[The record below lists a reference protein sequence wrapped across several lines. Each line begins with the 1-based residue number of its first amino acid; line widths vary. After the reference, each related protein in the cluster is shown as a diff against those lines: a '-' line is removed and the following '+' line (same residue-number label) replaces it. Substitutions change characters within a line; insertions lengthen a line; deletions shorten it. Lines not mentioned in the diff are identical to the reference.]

1 MNNLI
6 EFFKRYFH
14 LMLFVFLQIIAI
26 VMIYNTLNYPRFA
39 ISTMTQSFTA
49 PINEMCNNVI
59 RYFNLSDENEY
70 LVQQNLNLVRQ
81 QKANLLFHEDTIVTA
96 ELVVTDSL
104 NHRTCTRL
112 YDYSYANVVYNTVHK
127 RNNYLMIDKGA
138 KDGMTYDMAVISA
151 QGVVGVISDVSS
163 HFSTVISVLNPD
175 SRISAKVV
183 PANQLGTI
191 VWKYGDPSIVYLEDI
206 PEYMNINV
214 GDSVVTS
221 GYSNIFPSDVL
232 IGTICEKAKAQTN
245 SFLTLKVKLATNFNH
260 INTVYVIENIY
271 KNELDSLKNR
281 MKNE

>member
-96 ELVVTDSL
+96 ELVVTDAL

-183 PANQLGTI
+183 
-191 VWKYGDPSIVYLEDI
+191 
-206 PEYMNINV
+206 
-214 GDSVVTS
+214 
-221 GYSNIFPSDVL
+221 
-232 IGTICEKAKAQTN
+232 
-245 SFLTLKVKLATNFNH
+245 
-260 INTVYVIENIY
+260 
-271 KNELDSLKNR
+271 
-281 MKNE
+281 